1 MRAMSVAVSPVAA
14 WWILRLLVLPL
25 LGASSYVIPPWIQC
39 QRQQHFRGSSPS
51 ARTTKIS
58 VQEWETFRHLK
69 PHSLSSR
76 SGEEDKDEAATA
88 ALATRTEEASSGSDV
103 LHESERQLRT
113 WDAWNPYRSQLLES
127 DEAWD
132 DFNERI
138 RTVNRNLVKARGAT
152 TNVNGDTSTS
162 SHLSRGVADNS
173 DDSIDDAGFFDPFW
187 EQIKLEASVALQQE
201 PEAGPVLYQSV
212 LLQPGLLVAV
222 ASLIANEIET
232 ELFRAPALKSLF
244 LEQLTMED
252 CASVRLDL
260 VASATRSPSAEI
272 APFAALDALLHHNG
286 FHALVCYRVGHRLW
300 QAGRTALA
308 YYMQSAVSR
317 KYAADIHPSCRLGK
331 GTFLTVGGGVVIG
344 ETAVVGNDA
353 CILEGVTLGGTGKE
367 AGDRHPKVGNG
378 VVIQDG
384 GTVLGNIPVG
394 DGALITAKSIVTKPV
409 PPLAIVSGVP
419 ARIQG
424 YRQLT
429 EIEFDDDLQRHL
441 ADKYL
446 DEWKLQYGSSS
457 PSEI

>member
-1 MRAMSVAVSPVAA
+1 MRVVVVASPVAA
-14 WWILRLLVLPL
+14 WWILRLVFLPL
-25 LGASSYVIPPWIQC
+25 LESSSYFIPPSWIQP
-39 QRQQHFRGSSPS
+39 QQQHVRGSSPS
-51 ARTTKIS
+51 ARATTIR
-58 VQEWETFRHLK
+58 VQEWTFLRQLK
-69 PHSLSSR
+69 LHASS
-76 SGEEDKDEAATA
+76 SGDEEEEDEAATG
-88 ALATRTEEASSGSDV
+88 ALASTRTEASSGSDV
-103 LHESERQLRT
+103 HESERQLRA

-127 DEAWD
+127 EVAWE

-138 RTVNRNLVKARGAT
+138 KTVNFKLVKHRGA
-152 TNVNGDTSTS
+152 TNVNGDTAAS
-162 SHLSRGVADNS
+162 SRLSRDFAAPFGDNS
-173 DDSIDDAGFFDPFW
+173 DDSGFFDPFW

-300 QAGRTALA
+300 KAGRTALA

-317 KYAADIHPSCRLGK
+317 KYAADIHPSCALGK

-424 YRQLT
+424 YRQLI
-429 EIEFDDDLQRHL
+429 ESEFDDDLQRHL

-446 DEWKLQYGSSS
+446 DEWKRQYGSSS